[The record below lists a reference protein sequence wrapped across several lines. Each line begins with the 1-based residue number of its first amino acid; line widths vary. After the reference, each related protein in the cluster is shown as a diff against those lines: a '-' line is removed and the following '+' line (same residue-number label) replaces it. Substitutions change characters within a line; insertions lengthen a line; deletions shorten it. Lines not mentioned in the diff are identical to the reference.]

1 VANGND
7 NVYWSTPRSMARFG
21 LLILNKGKWETEEV
35 LNDATYFTAMVNTSQ
50 DLNLSYG
57 YLWWLNGKP
66 SAMVPQ
72 SGIVYPGPLCANG
85 PADMFSAMGKN
96 GQLLSIIPSKGLVVI
111 RMGDNANN
119 TLVPIQFQN
128 NLWEKLK
135 AVINP

>member
-1 VANGND
+1 
-7 NVYWSTPRSMARFG
+7 MARFG

-35 LNDATYFTAMVNTSQ
+35 LNDAAYFTAMVNTSQ

-72 SGIVYPGPLCANG
+72 SGTVYPGTIMCQWSG
-85 PADMFSAMGKN
+85 RHVFCYGKN
-96 GQLLSIIPSKGLVVI
+96 GQMLSIVPSKGSGGV

-119 TLVPIQFQN
+119 TLVPVQFQN